1 MDFLETNLK
10 KLAEFQKKHAKVL
23 AITIVI
29 ITLILGAGLRNLSIN
44 SDVRAEMPL
53 NLPIFKLN
61 DRITDKFGGKDT
73 IIIAVKLNESV
84 DLKSAVRDIR
94 DPRVIQSLIFL
105 DNELRNE
112 KDINSISSPASFFR
126 GKTKISE
133 EEMAQVLRTPEA
145 NRFFSRDYR
154 TTLMYISAD
163 LGSDEDKIKSFN
175 ERVQRYIDYT
185 PKPPGVEFSITGSPV
200 LRITIFDLLRR
211 DATVTLAASAG
222 IILLL
227 LFIMQRSFMHGM
239 LIFAPLSLGLV
250 WTMGTLGWFGIPLSV
265 ATVSLSSMILGLGVE
280 YGVFVV
286 SRYKEERNKNVDQLN
301 SLKTTVHGIGTAIIG
316 SGLTTIMG
324 FLALSFA
331 TMPMIQRLGQSLAL
345 GIAFCL
351 LAALIVNP
359 VLILLA
365 EEYEVKSI
373 ERKLRKLEAEAKRRN
388 IWGKDA

>member
-1 MDFLETNLK
+1 
-10 KLAEFQKKHAKVL
+10 
-23 AITIVI
+23 
-29 ITLILGAGLRNLSIN
+29 
-44 SDVRAEMPL
+44 
-53 NLPIFKLN
+53 
-61 DRITDKFGGKDT
+61 
-73 IIIAVKLNESV
+73 
-84 DLKSAVRDIR
+84 
-94 DPRVIQSLIFL
+94 
-105 DNELRNE
+105 
-112 KDINSISSPASFFR
+112 
-126 GKTKISE
+126 
-133 EEMAQVLRTPEA
+133 
-145 NRFFSRDYR
+145 
-154 TTLMYISAD
+154 
-163 LGSDEDKIKSFN
+163 
-175 ERVQRYIDYT
+175 
-185 PKPPGVEFSITGSPV
+185 
-200 LRITIFDLLRR
+200 
-211 DATVTLAASAG
+211 
-222 IILLL
+222 
-227 LFIMQRSFMHGM
+227 MHGM